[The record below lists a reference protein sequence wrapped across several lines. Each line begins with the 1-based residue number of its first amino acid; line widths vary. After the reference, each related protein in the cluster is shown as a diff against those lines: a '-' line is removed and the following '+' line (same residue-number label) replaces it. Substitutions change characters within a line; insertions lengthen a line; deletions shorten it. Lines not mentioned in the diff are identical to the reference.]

1 MAKYSGIYKKDGKT
15 FRYDYEHSIVE
26 YICKAGKQELE
37 DNKERQKKFGKK
49 LWDIDEKGYMV
60 IDSVG
65 LRAENWKDKEVRDE
79 YLGEWLFE
87 MKAECD
93 ALVQACGGT
102 NFDEDFLLPQFA

>member
-1 MAKYSGIYKKDGKT
+1 MAKYSGIYKKDGKV

-37 DNKERQKKFGKK
+37 DNKEWQKKFGKK

-79 YLGEWLFE
+79 YLGEWIFE
-87 MKAECD
+87 MKAECEMM
-93 ALVQACGGT
+93 A
-102 NFDEDFLLPQFA
+102 QFI